1 MTLRLTSNKGIVIL
15 CCDCLKKKAF
25 VSLEIIITL
34 RYEMILVFGWKI

>member
-1 MTLRLTSNKGIVIL
+1 MLWLSQ
-15 CCDCLKKKAF
+15 KKKAF